1 MPPTGLLTLTRGI
14 ERHAGRSDGRTA
26 KARLGLAPMK
36 QPLFDFDL
44 RRVSYE
50 HYITEKAAINF
61 PILEAPGESLTGRL
75 GFLSQGISQL
85 HPILLKR
92 ANVFTDVC
100 GIDKDV
106 LPKQRR
112 VDTSRDRPSAGPPAY
127 FEQVRSYFQ

>member
-1 MPPTGLLTLTRGI
+1 
-14 ERHAGRSDGRTA
+14 
-26 KARLGLAPMK
+26 MK

-50 HYITEKAAINF
+50 HYITGMAAINF
-61 PILEAPGESLTGRL
+61 PTLEAPGERLTGRL

-112 VDTSRDRPSAGPPAY
+112 VDTPRDRPSAGPPAY
-127 FEQVRSYFQ
+127 FEQVRSYLQ